1 MAASLQS
8 AEEKGLMA
16 GERPARKGNEE
27 GAGREGK
34 RGKVG
39 GRHKGEGGG
48 RKGRLGRRGDAAAA
62 DTDDRFV
69 RERTDHSTVAL
80 IIIIRILMAVER
92 PSLKPAP
99 ETAAPLESPYT
110 LSLSLSLSFSFK
122 RLREGKRWKG
132 GMPPRAFKNI
142 GDFRYQMHHRAAPL
156 NQPRG
161 RETRSRR
168 SSSARSSRRAPPAE
182 PFNHEPMISLS
193 LRNASPS

>member
-1 MAASLQS
+1 MKRER
-8 AEEKGLMA
+8 AEKENGARWVA
-16 GERPARKGNEE
+16 GT
-27 GAGREGK
+27 
-34 RGKVG
+34 KV
-39 GRHKGEGGG
+39 RGGG

-110 LSLSLSLSFSFK
+110 LSLSLSLSLSFSFK